1 MAAHFA
7 CEKIKFQFIGLFKS
21 AQPIVSLYR
30 EIATSAH
37 KGLLAMT
44 RYFFIPQR
52 TNFPINSN
60 LSPWAAYFRECRN
73 FAALP

>member
-44 RYFFIPQR
+44 RYFFHSA
-52 TNFPINSN
+52 TN
-60 LSPWAAYFRECRN
+60 R
-73 FAALP
+73 LPR